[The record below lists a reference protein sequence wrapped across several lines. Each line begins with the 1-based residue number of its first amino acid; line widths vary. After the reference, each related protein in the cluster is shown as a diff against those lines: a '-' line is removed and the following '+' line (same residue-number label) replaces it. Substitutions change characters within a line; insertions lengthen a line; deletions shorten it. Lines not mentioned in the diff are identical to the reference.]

1 MTAVTTL
8 DEREELQKEECR
20 EILTFLKDNIKNLT
34 PLHFDTKRKEQLI
47 EYVSIWR
54 FLISHSYFE
63 APYEHLNKDKPPIG
77 WLHNLLISHRDVP
90 GLITL
95 LAAPGVRQS
104 MDLKNGAD
112 ILMLKLS
119 RITSYVTPP
128 VIPKTFYLPPDDPK
142 KTDQDGI
149 PWKQSPS
156 DAAKNWRFW
165 KTKAKK
171 EKESLLPKPKPVV
184 TEEETEAKRKAHLKA
199 KNKQRKAFKKDRDD
213 AKKDADTR
221 YEIAKRDEEKRRK
234 RTSGH

>member
-77 WLHNLLISHRDVP
+77 WLHNLLVSHRDVP

-128 VIPKTFYLPPDDPK
+128 VIPKTFYLPPGDPK
-142 KTDQDGI
+142 KTDQEGI
-149 PWKQSPS
+149 SWKKSPS
-156 DAAKNWRFW
+156 DAAKNYRARLRSEA
-165 KTKAKK
+165 KA
-171 EKESLLPKPKPVV
+171 KESLLPKPKPVM
-184 TEEETEAKRKAHLKA
+184 TEKEAEAKRKAHLKK
-199 KNKQRKAFKKDRDD
+199 KNEKRAWERKKRQDAEIEADR
-213 AKKDADTR
+213 K
-221 YEIAKRDEEKRRK
+221 YEIEKQDIEKRRK
-234 RTSGH
+234 RKSGG